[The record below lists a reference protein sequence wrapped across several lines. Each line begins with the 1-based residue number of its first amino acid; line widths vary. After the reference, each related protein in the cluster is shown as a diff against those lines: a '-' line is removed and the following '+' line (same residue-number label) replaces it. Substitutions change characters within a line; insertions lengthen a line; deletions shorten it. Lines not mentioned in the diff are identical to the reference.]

1 MTSLTDL
8 ILEIV
13 PDIKYISPDFEN
25 EWEEAARY
33 PKIFPN
39 KDYWFK
45 AAEQGEAVNATCD
58 MDIRNT
64 DFCYGDR
71 SGEYGLDP
79 GKVVR
84 VKKIVASKKVELP
97 IVMKKDG
104 AYELI
109 AGNTRLTT
117 LEKAGL
123 QTKVWLIDLDQLK
136 ESNLLERVDYLQ
148 VAKELIKQYGLN
160 SKVKF
165 GSGKDFAD
173 YKPEQDTIYLRN
185 SYPNLKEY
193 YKTVLHEIHHA
204 LMAKQLG
211 AKKFMKKYTQAGT
224 MAAHAGLDPHNNNKW
239 EKKAEGFAK
248 RELKK
253 IDF

>member
-1 MTSLTDL
+1 MKSLIDL
-8 ILEIV
+8 LLEII
-13 PDIKYISPDFEN
+13 PDIKFTKPDFEN

-33 PKIFPN
+33 PKIFPS

-45 AAEQGEAVNATCD
+45 VAKQGKVVNATCE

-64 DFCYGDR
+64 EFCYSD
-71 SGEYGLDP
+71 SHELDSD
-79 GKVVR
+79 KVAR
-84 VKKIVASKKVELP
+84 VKKIVADKKVELP

-117 LEKAGL
+117 LEKVGL
-123 QTKVWLIDLDQLK
+123 PTKVWLIDLDQLK
-136 ESNLLERVDYLQ
+136 ELNLLERVDYLQ
-148 VAKELIKQYGLN
+148 VAKELVKQYGLK

-224 MAAHAGLDPHNNNKW
+224 IAAHAGLDPHNDNKW